1 MADIVF
7 VAIALAFFG
16 LAFLYV
22 LGCDRIIGR
31 ETPPAGGR
39 RRNGPRRRC
48 GRSDGSGGDVVSWEN
63 ALALI
68 ISIPVAVYLVAALL
82 FPERF

>member
-16 LAFLYV
+16 LAFLFV

-31 ETPPAGGR
+31 ETPQAEGAGE
-39 RRNGPRRRC
+39 P
-48 GRSDGSGGDVVSWEN
+48 GGGASAPDQAEAWVS
-63 ALALI
+63 
-68 ISIPVAVYLVAALL
+68 S
-82 FPERF
+82 

>member
-16 LAFLYV
+16 LAALYV

-31 ETPPAGGR
+31 ETPPAGGT
-39 RRNGPRRRC
+39 GET
-48 GRSDGSGGDVVSWEN
+48 GRGAAAAGQTEAGVS
-63 ALALI
+63 
-68 ISIPVAVYLVAALL
+68 S
-82 FPERF
+82 

>member
-16 LAFLYV
+16 LAFLFV

-31 ETPPAGGR
+31 ETPPAEGAGEPGG
-39 RRNGPRRRC
+39 GASAP
-48 GRSDGSGGDVVSWEN
+48 DQAEAWVS
-63 ALALI
+63 
-68 ISIPVAVYLVAALL
+68 S
-82 FPERF
+82 